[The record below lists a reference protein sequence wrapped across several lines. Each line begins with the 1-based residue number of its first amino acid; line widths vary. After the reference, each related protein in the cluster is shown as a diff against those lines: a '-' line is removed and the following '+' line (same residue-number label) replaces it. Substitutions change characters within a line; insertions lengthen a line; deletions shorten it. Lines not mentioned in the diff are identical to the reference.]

1 MKTHRTDSV
10 SLFFGLLFL
19 FVAGAF
25 LARRLIHVDLPPLG
39 WFVAAGLIILG
50 VMGVLGA
57 LTPRRQ
63 DASTVAGRSVPS
75 EAKAEDGTD

>member
-1 MKTHRTDSV
+1 MKSHRTDTV

-39 WFVAAGLIILG
+39 WFVAAGLIIFG

-57 LTPRRQ
+57 LTPRKR
-63 DASTVAGRSVPS
+63 AEVP
-75 EAKAEDGTD
+75 AADKAVDGDI